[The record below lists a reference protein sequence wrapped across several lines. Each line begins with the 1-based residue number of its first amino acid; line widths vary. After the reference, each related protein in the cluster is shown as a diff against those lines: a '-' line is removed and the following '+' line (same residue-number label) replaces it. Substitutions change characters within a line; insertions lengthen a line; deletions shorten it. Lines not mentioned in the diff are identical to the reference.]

1 MVTTL
6 INYCGNM
13 ITPMSSMQF
22 ANMASMA
29 SPSPIDTSAKS
40 MTDQKKQERLELL
53 TYVKAHLDLIAV
65 TLLVGYLGYSLYKMR
80 NSSK

>member
-1 MVTTL
+1 MVTPL
-6 INYCGNM
+6 A
-13 ITPMSSMQF
+13 SMQF

-40 MTDQKKQERLELL
+40 LSDEKKQERLELL
-53 TYVKAHLDLIAV
+53 TYVKAHFDLVAV
-65 TLLVGYLGYSLYKMR
+65 TLLVAYLGYSLYQMK